1 MFTTFVLGLPANLL
15 AVAGFELASLALIV
29 IMAILV
35 LSGLWAWLSIRYIS
49 NDYVGIVEKLWS
61 SAGSV
66 AEGQIIALNDEAG
79 YQAALLRGGMHLGL
93 WRWQYA
99 VHKVRLVTI
108 SEGKIGYVYARDGQP
123 LPSSQTLGRIVECN
137 NFQDAAAFLTNAL
150 PGQRGRQRA
159 ILREGVY
166 AINLAVFTVITESKV
181 HALEGLVER
190 CELATINEWREAL
203 LEIDGFSPMVIGK
216 KMHAPDPLEED
227 SQHQV
232 DSIGI
237 VTVHDGP
244 SLLPG
249 EIIAPAVGTIASE
262 PHFHNNYQDPE
273 AFLSAGGRRGRQY
286 VPLTDGTY
294 FINRWFASV
303 ELIPKTVVPI
313 GYVGVVV
320 SYYGREGQDLTGTG
334 FRHGERVAEG
344 ERGVRQRPL
353 GPGKY
358 AFNTFAGSI
367 VLVPTTNFVLHWI
380 TGKSESH
387 RYDESL
393 KSIDLV
399 TKDAYEPL
407 LPLSVVVHIDYE
419 RAPGVIQRFGDV
431 KKLITQTLDPMLSA
445 FFRDIAHTKTMLEL
459 LHERQMIQ
467 EEARQK
473 LRTKFREFDIECV
486 DVLIGKPDP
495 REGDEK
501 IETLLEQLRQ
511 RQLSTEQVET
521 YERQRIAAEKRRVLL
536 EAEAQAEM
544 QTKLTNARVNVKV
557 AESHGDAELAMARK
571 KAEQTV
577 VAADAELA
585 RSRRQAE
592 QTVVL
597 AQADA
602 EREQLAGRGQSQRIA
617 QVGLAEASVLL
628 RRIASYG
635 DPRLYALSAVSKN
648 LSHSKQPLVP
658 ERVFMAG
665 NGSNGSNGNGSTL
678 EPNAAGGLLG
688 LLVSLLVAEKSGFQ
702 LGADSPELND
712 LRSFANKIATD
723 ASSEAD
729 ASAKSLT
736 QNAVSS
742 K

>member
-1 MFTTFVLGLPANLL
+1 MCTTFLAGWPALL
-15 AVAGFELASLALIV
+15 ATDIWLEFSTATLVAIGLLIF
-29 IMAILV
+29 IPL
-35 LSGLWAWLSIRYIS
+35 LWVWLTIRYIP

-61 SAGSV
+61 SSGSV
-66 AEGQIIALNDEAG
+66 GEGRIIALGGEAG
-79 YQAALLRGGMHLGL
+79 YQATLLRGGVHLGYL
-93 WRWQYA
+93 RWQYA

-108 SEGKIGYVYARDGQP
+108 SEGKIGYVYARDGEP
-123 LPSSQTLGRIVECN
+123 LPSSQTLGRIIDCN
-137 NFQDAAAFLTNAL
+137 NFQNAAAFLAG
-150 PGQRGRQRA
+150 PAAGQRGRQRG

-181 HALEGLVER
+181 HALQDLVEKS
-190 CELATINEWREAL
+190 EWQAINQWRSAL
-203 LEIDGFSPMVIGK
+203 LEIDGFSPVIVGGNVV
-216 KMHAPDPLEED
+216 AEDPLEINGQYE
-227 SQHQV
+227 V

-244 SLLPG
+244 SLEPG
-249 EIIAPAVGTIASE
+249 EIISPAVGTLVDE
-262 PHFHNNYQDPE
+262 PNYHNNYQDPE
-273 AFLSAGGRRGRQY
+273 MFLAAGGRRGRQY

-303 ELIPKTVVPI
+303 QLMPKTVVPI

-320 SYYGREGQDLTGTG
+320 SYYGRAGLDLTGTD
-334 FRHGERVAEG
+334 FRHGERVGEG

-358 AFNTFAGSI
+358 AFNTYAGSI

-467 EEARQK
+467 KEAREK
-473 LRTKFREFDIECV
+473 LRDKFHEFDIECV

-495 REGDEK
+495 REGDNK

-521 YERQRIAAEKRRVLL
+521 YDRQRIAAEKRRILL
-536 EAEAQAEM
+536 DAEAHADM
-544 QTKLTNARVNVKV
+544 QTKLTNARVNVQV
-557 AESHGDAELAMARK
+557 SESHGEAELALARK

-577 VAADAELA
+577 VVAEAELA
-585 RSRRQAE
+585 RSRREAE
-592 QTVVL
+592 QNVL
-597 AQADA
+597 LAKADA

-635 DPRLYALSAVSKN
+635 DPRLYALSIVSKN
-648 LSHSKQPLVP
+648 LADSKQPLVP

-665 NGSNGSNGNGSTL
+665 ANGHNGDPSS
-678 EPNAAGGLLG
+678 PDANAAGGLLG
-688 LLVSLLVAEKSGFQ
+688 MLVSLLVAEKSGFQ
-702 LGADSPELND
+702 LGADSPELAD
-712 LRSFANKIATD
+712 IRAFAERIASEPSAQVAAI
-723 ASSEAD
+723 ASSTATAIAD
-729 ASAKSLT
+729 SAK
-736 QNAVSS
+736 
-742 K
+742 